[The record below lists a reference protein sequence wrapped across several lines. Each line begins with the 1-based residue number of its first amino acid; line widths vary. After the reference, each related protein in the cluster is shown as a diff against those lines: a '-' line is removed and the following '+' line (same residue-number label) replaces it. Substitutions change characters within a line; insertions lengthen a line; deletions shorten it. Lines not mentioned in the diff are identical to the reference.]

1 MTSRRALVVAFVTLS
16 TVVVGAV
23 ASIRPPAAG
32 TGDHGVRRDRRAQAA
47 VDAQAQLLPKQPF
60 GTPVAVRPPVLLVR
74 QDDAAP
80 STPLVLEQA
89 RYDVTVTGLGARTR
103 ATLVFRNDLGRVLDG
118 ELVFPLPEGAL
129 VAGFA
134 LDVNGR
140 MTDGVVVEAPEA
152 RIAFETEVR
161 RGVDPGLVEWV
172 RGNNFRTR
180 VFPIPARGRRTI
192 ALEYLTDLVMSTMAG
207 RRDAIYELPLRF
219 SVPLDELALKIEIVR
234 GESAPIV
241 RSGLANLTFSRWED
255 RYVAETTRRHVQP
268 GDDLR
273 VALPDVPRAETR
285 IETAD
290 TGETFFVVDD
300 FPTSAIQRLS
310 PASGPRRIGIAWDA
324 SLSRAEADRGRDLGI
339 IAAHLARLDSVE
351 VEAMVF
357 RNVPDA
363 PRHFSITNGNA
374 DALLAY
380 LREQPCDGATNLA
393 AVRFPGDASYSL
405 LFSDGLST
413 MGGGAND
420 GPVHPVFVLS
430 GDPRADHA
438 RLRAVAQVTG
448 GAYFNLQRTT
458 DADVLPQLG
467 KPVLSLVSVEVDRDS
482 VADLE
487 PSGAQAV
494 TGERVR
500 IAGRLL
506 VPEARITLRYGMSG
520 QPPLETRTIVLQ
532 RPRSS
537 KATGVVEQLWAQQRL
552 ATLGVDP
559 EANHDDLVRL
569 GQRFSIVTPGTSLL
583 VLETLEQYLAHDV
596 TPPVTSPE
604 LRAAFLQRH
613 NQERVAKTARQRDK
627 TARVVAM
634 WENRVAWWSREFNY
648 APGFRFEEQKFADRG
663 LSPGPPPSGAAAVA
677 PPRLPPPGRAPTPGP
692 MALASPRAEPGP
704 DTRAESNETT
714 PRIAIKPWN
723 PDTPY
728 LRSLRAAAGDAYRRY
743 LAERDTYG
751 TSPAFYL
758 DCADYLIEHG
768 QRDLGIRVLTSVA
781 ELRLEDAR
789 LLRVLAHRLAQA
801 DELDI
806 AIELFDRVRRLRPEE
821 PQSYRDLALAL
832 DRRAGGGGLRPTTQP
847 ASLPRLASAAPGAL
861 TSASTDDYMR
871 ALALFSEIVNREW
884 DARFPE
890 IEVIALI
897 EANRIQ
903 SILERNGSTRPWPFD
918 ERLRRLLD
926 FDVRV
931 VLTWD
936 TDQTDMDL
944 WVVEPS
950 GEKCFYEHASTTIG
964 GHISKDFTGG
974 YGPEEYTVRR
984 AMGGG
989 YQIKANFYGSRAQQ
1003 ITGPT
1008 TVQATVVTDYGRPTE
1023 QRRALTIRL
1032 TTARDVVEIGA
1043 VAVAAGSTSKRV
1055 R

>member
-1 MTSRRALVVAFVTLS
+1 MH
-16 TVVVGAV
+16 
-23 ASIRPPAAG
+23 AA
-32 TGDHGVRRDRRAQAA
+32 A
-47 VDAQAQLLPKQPF
+47 DAPQAQLLPKQPF
-60 GTPVAVRPPVLLVR
+60 ATPVAVRPPVLLVR
-74 QDDAAP
+74 EDDAAP

-129 VAGFA
+129 VSGFA

-140 MTDGVVVEAPEA
+140 MTDGVVVEAQEA

-192 ALEYLTDLVMSTMAG
+192 ALEYLTDLVMSTTDG

-219 SVPLDELALKIEIVR
+219 PVPLDELALKIEIVR
-234 GESAPIV
+234 GESTPIV

-255 RYVAETTRRHVQP
+255 RYVAETTRRNVQP

-273 VALPDVPRAETR
+273 VSLPDVPREETR

-300 FPTSAIQRLS
+300 FPTSATQSLP
-310 PASGPRRIGIAWDA
+310 PAPAPRRIGIAWDA
-324 SLSRAEADRGRDLGI
+324 SLSRAEADRDRDLGI
-339 IAAHLARLDSVE
+339 IAAHLARLGSVE
-351 VEAMVF
+351 VEAIVF

-363 PRHFSITNGNA
+363 PRRFSITNGKA

-393 AVRFPGDASYSL
+393 AVRFPSDASYSL

-413 MGGGAND
+413 VGGGAND

-438 RLRAVAQVTG
+438 RLRAMAQRTG

-467 KPVLSLVSVEVDRDS
+467 QPVLSLVSVDVDRNA

-494 TGERVR
+494 TGGRVR

-506 VPEARITLRYGMSG
+506 VPDARMTLRYGLPG
-520 QPPLETRTIVLQ
+520 QPPLETRTVALQ

-537 KATGVVEQLWAQQRL
+537 KATGLVEQLWAQQRL

-583 VLETLEQYLAHDV
+583 VLETLDQYLQHDV

-604 LRAAFLQRH
+604 LRAAFLQR
-613 NQERVAKTARQRDK
+613 QRPGACGEDRTSARQDGARRGDVGEPRGVVV
-627 TARVVAM
+627 ARV
-634 WENRVAWWSREFNY
+634 
-648 APGFRFEEQKFADRG
+648 Q
-663 LSPGPPPSGAAAVA
+663 LC
-677 PPRLPPPGRAPTPGP
+677 PRLPLRRAEVRRSRPVSRRGTRRCGGRCRARLRPPARRRRPRHGWRAPAAPGASARARPANVGHGHRAVAHRRHRRRGGRPPRQRP
-692 MALASPRAEPGP
+692 MRPRHASRSRPGIPTRRICDRCVRPR
-704 DTRAESNETT
+704 S
-714 PRIAIKPWN
+714 
-723 PDTPY
+723 
-728 LRSLRAAAGDAYRRY
+728 DAYRRY

-781 ELRLEDAR
+781 ELKLEDAR
-789 LLRVLAHRLAQA
+789 LLRVLAHRLAQV
-801 DELDI
+801 DELDM

-832 DRRAGGGGLRPTTQP
+832 DRRAGARRRAHLRVDR
-847 ASLPRLASAAPGAL
+847 RLHAR
-861 TSASTDDYMR
+861 TR
-871 ALALFSEIVNREW
+871 ALRRDRESRMGCALSR
-884 DARFPE
+884 DR
-890 IEVIALI
+890 
-897 EANRIQ
+897 
-903 SILERNGSTRPWPFD
+903 
-918 ERLRRLLD
+918 
-926 FDVRV
+926 
-931 VLTWD
+931 
-936 TDQTDMDL
+936 
-944 WVVEPS
+944 
-950 GEKCFYEHASTTIG
+950 
-964 GHISKDFTGG
+964 GH
-974 YGPEEYTVRR
+974 R
-984 AMGGG
+984 AHRS
-989 YQIKANFYGSRAQQ
+989 QPHSVDSRAQRVDA
-1003 ITGPT
+1003 P
-1008 TVQATVVTDYGRPTE
+1008 
-1023 QRRALTIRL
+1023 
-1032 TTARDVVEIGA
+1032 
-1043 VAVAAGSTSKRV
+1043 VAARRSDCGASSTSTCASC
-1055 R
+1055 

>member
-1 MTSRRALVVAFVTLS
+1 MTSQRAFVAAFVTLS
-16 TVVVGAV
+16 TVVAGAL
-23 ASIRPPAAG
+23 ASIGTLAAD
-32 TGDHGVRRDRRAQAA
+32 TGDHGGRRDRRVHAA
-47 VDAQAQLLPKQPF
+47 ASQAQAQLLPKQRFEP
-60 GTPVAVRPPVLLVR
+60 PVAVRPPVLLVR
-74 QDDAAP
+74 HDDAAP
-80 STPLVLEQA
+80 STPLVLELA

-129 VAGFA
+129 VSGFA

-140 MTDGVVVEAPEA
+140 MMDGVVVEAHEA

-161 RGVDPGLVEWV
+161 GGVDPGLVEWV

-192 ALEYLTDLVMSTMAG
+192 TLEYLTDLVVSTTDG

-219 SVPLDELALKIEIVR
+219 PVPLDELALKIEIVR
-234 GESAPIV
+234 GGSTPMV

-255 RYVAETTRRHVQP
+255 RYVAETTRRNVQP

-273 VALPDVPRAETR
+273 VSLPNVPREETR

-290 TGETFFVVDD
+290 TGETFFVVED
-300 FPTSAIQRLS
+300 FPASAIQSLP

-339 IAAHLARLDSVE
+339 IAAHLARLGSVE
-351 VEAMVF
+351 VEAIVF

-363 PRHFSITNGNA
+363 PRHFSITNGKA

-380 LREQPCDGATNLA
+380 LREQPCDGATNFA
-393 AVRFPGDASYSL
+393 AVRFPSDASYSL

-413 MGGGAND
+413 VGGSAND
-420 GPVHPVFVLS
+420 GRVHPVFVLS

-438 RLRAVAQVTG
+438 RLRAMAQLTG

-458 DADVLPQLG
+458 DANVVPQLG
-467 KPVLSLVSVEVDRDS
+467 KPVLSLVSVDVDRNA

-494 TGERVR
+494 TGGRVR

-506 VPEARITLRYGMSG
+506 VPNARMTLRYGLPG
-520 QPPLETRTIVLQ
+520 QPPLETRTIALE

-537 KATGVVEQLWAQQRL
+537 KATGLVEQLWAQQRL
-552 ATLGVDP
+552 ASLGADP

-583 VLETLEQYLAHDV
+583 VLETLEQYLQHDV

-604 LRAAFLQRH
+604 LRAAFLQRQ
-613 NQERVAKTARQRDK
+613 NQERGTKTARQRDK
-627 TARVVAM
+627 TALVVAM
-634 WENRVAWWSREFNY
+634 WENRVAWWSRGFNY
-648 APGFRFEEQKFADRG
+648 VPNFRFEEPKLADRDRSLGGAQGG
-663 LSPGPPPSGAAAVA
+663 LPGGVA
-677 PPRLPPPGRAPTPGP
+677 PPPPPGAPQPAGAPARSPSMLTETVTVTG
-692 MALASPRAEPGP
+692 AASAFETNASLAARSQDA
-704 DTRAESNETT
+704 DAATL
-714 PRIAIKPWN
+714 RIAIKPWN

-728 LRSLRAAAGDAYRRY
+728 LRSLRAAAGDPYRQY

-758 DCADYLIEHG
+758 DCANYLIEHG
-768 QRDLGIRVLTSVA
+768 ERDLGIRVLTSVA
-781 ELRLEDAR
+781 ELKLEDAR
-789 LLRVLAHRLAQA
+789 LLRVLAHRLAQV
-801 DELDI
+801 DELDL
-806 AIELFDRVRRLRPEE
+806 AIELFDRVLRLRPEE
-821 PQSYRDLALAL
+821 PQSYRDLALVL
-832 DRRAGGGGLRPTTQP
+832 DRRAG
-847 ASLPRLASAAPGAL
+847 AAR
-861 TSASTDDYMR
+861 TSTSSDDYTR
-871 ALALFSEIVNREW
+871 ALALFSEIVHREW
-884 DARFPE
+884 DRRFPE

-903 SILERNGSTRPWPFD
+903 SILERNGSTHPWPID
-918 ERLRRLLD
+918 KRLRRLLD

-944 WVVEPS
+944 WVIEPS
-950 GEKCFYEHASTTIG
+950 GEKCFYSHASTTIG
-964 GHISKDFTGG
+964 GLISKDFTGG

-984 AMGGG
+984 AMGGE

-1003 ITGPT
+1003 VTGPT

-1032 TTARDVVEIGA
+1032 TTARDVVDIGA
-1043 VAVAAGSTSKRV
+1043 VAVAAGSTSRGVK
-1055 R
+1055 

>member
-1 MTSRRALVVAFVTLS
+1 MTSRRAFVVAFVTLS
-16 TVVVGAV
+16 TVVAGAV
-23 ASIRPPAAG
+23 ASIRTPAAG
-32 TGDHGVRRDRRAQAA
+32 TGDHGVTRDRRVHAA
-47 VDAQAQLLPKQPF
+47 AAAPQAQLLPKQPF
-60 GTPVAVRPPVLLVR
+60 ETPVAVRPPVLLVR
-74 QDDAAP
+74 HDDAAP

-129 VAGFA
+129 VSGFA

-140 MTDGVVVEAPEA
+140 MTDGVVVEAREA

-192 ALEYLTDLVMSTMAG
+192 ALEYLTDLVMSTTDG

-219 SVPLDELALKIEIVR
+219 PVPLDELALKIEIVR
-234 GESAPIV
+234 GESTPMV

-255 RYVAETTRRHVQP
+255 RYVAETTRRNVQP

-273 VALPDVPRAETR
+273 VSLPDVPREETR

-300 FPTSAIQRLS
+300 FPTSAIQSLP
-310 PASGPRRIGIAWDA
+310 PASRPRRIGIAWDA

-339 IAAHLARLDSVE
+339 IAAHLARLGSVE
-351 VEAMVF
+351 VEAIVF

-363 PRHFSITNGNA
+363 PRHFSITNGKA

-380 LREQPCDGATNLA
+380 LREQPCDGATNVA
-393 AVRFPGDASYSL
+393 AVRFPSDASYSL

-413 MGGGAND
+413 VGGGAND

-438 RLRAVAQVTG
+438 RLRAMAQLTG

-467 KPVLSLVSVEVDRDS
+467 KPVLSLVSVDVDRNA

-494 TGERVR
+494 TGGRVR

-506 VPEARITLRYGMSG
+506 VPNARMTLRYGLPG
-520 QPPLETRTIVLQ
+520 QPPLETRTIALQ

-537 KATGVVEQLWAQQRL
+537 KATGLVEQLWAQQRL
-552 ATLGVDP
+552 ATLGADP

-583 VLETLEQYLAHDV
+583 VLETLEQYLQHDV

-627 TARVVAM
+627 TALVVAM

-648 APGFRFEEQKFADRG
+648 APDFRFEEPKLADRDR
-663 LSPGPPPSGAAAVA
+663 SPGARTRRCGGWCRP
-677 PPRLPPPGRAPTPGP
+677 
-692 MALASPRAEPGP
+692 ASPAGRGARRWLRHPRAWHECARWP
-704 DTRAESNETT
+704 S
-714 PRIAIKPWN
+714 
-723 PDTPY
+723 
-728 LRSLRAAAGDAYRRY
+728 RSL
-743 LAERDTYG
+743 
-751 TSPAFYL
+751 
-758 DCADYLIEHG
+758 
-768 QRDLGIRVLTSVA
+768 
-781 ELRLEDAR
+781 
-789 LLRVLAHRLAQA
+789 
-801 DELDI
+801 
-806 AIELFDRVRRLRPEE
+806 
-821 PQSYRDLALAL
+821 
-832 DRRAGGGGLRPTTQP
+832 
-847 ASLPRLASAAPGAL
+847 
-861 TSASTDDYMR
+861 
-871 ALALFSEIVNREW
+871 
-884 DARFPE
+884 
-890 IEVIALI
+890 
-897 EANRIQ
+897 
-903 SILERNGSTRPWPFD
+903 
-918 ERLRRLLD
+918 
-926 FDVRV
+926 
-931 VLTWD
+931 
-936 TDQTDMDL
+936 
-944 WVVEPS
+944 
-950 GEKCFYEHASTTIG
+950 
-964 GHISKDFTGG
+964 
-974 YGPEEYTVRR
+974 
-984 AMGGG
+984 
-989 YQIKANFYGSRAQQ
+989 
-1003 ITGPT
+1003 
-1008 TVQATVVTDYGRPTE
+1008 
-1023 QRRALTIRL
+1023 
-1032 TTARDVVEIGA
+1032 
-1043 VAVAAGSTSKRV
+1043 
-1055 R
+1055 

>member
-1 MTSRRALVVAFVTLS
+1 M
-16 TVVVGAV
+16 
-23 ASIRPPAAG
+23 
-32 TGDHGVRRDRRAQAA
+32 
-47 VDAQAQLLPKQPF
+47 
-60 GTPVAVRPPVLLVR
+60 
-74 QDDAAP
+74 
-80 STPLVLEQA
+80 
-89 RYDVTVTGLGARTR
+89 
-103 ATLVFRNDLGRVLDG
+103 
-118 ELVFPLPEGAL
+118 
-129 VAGFA
+129 
-134 LDVNGR
+134 
-140 MTDGVVVEAPEA
+140 MDGVVVEAREA

-192 ALEYLTDLVMSTMAG
+192 TLEYLTDLVMSTTDG

-219 SVPLDELALKIEIVR
+219 PVPLDELALKIEIVR
-234 GESAPIV
+234 GGSSPMV

-255 RYVAETTRRHVQP
+255 RYVAETTRRNVQP

-273 VALPDVPRAETR
+273 VSLPDVPREETR

-290 TGETFFVVDD
+290 TGETFFVVED
-300 FPTSAIQRLS
+300 FPTSATQSLPTLS
-310 PASGPRRIGIAWDA
+310 RPRRIGIAWDA
-324 SLSRAEADRGRDLGI
+324 SFSRAEADRGRDLGI
-339 IAAHLARLDSVE
+339 IAAHLARLGSVE
-351 VEAMVF
+351 VEAIVF

-363 PRHFSITNGNA
+363 PRRFSITNGKA
-374 DALLAY
+374 DELLTY
-380 LREQPCDGATNLA
+380 LREQPCDGATNFI
-393 AVRFPGDASYSL
+393 AVHFPRDVSYSL
-405 LFSDGLST
+405 LFSDGLAT
-413 MGGGAND
+413 VGGGAND

-438 RLRAVAQVTG
+438 RLRAMAQRTG

-467 KPVLSLVSVEVDRDS
+467 KPVLSLVSVDVDRNA

-494 TGERVR
+494 TGGRVR

-506 VPEARITLRYGMSG
+506 VPNARMTLGYGLPG
-520 QPPLETRTIVLQ
+520 QPPLETRTIALE

-537 KATGVVEQLWAQQRL
+537 KATGLVEQLWAQQRL
-552 ATLGVDP
+552 ASLGADP

-583 VLETLEQYLAHDV
+583 VLETLGQYLQHDV

-604 LRAAFLQRH
+604 LRAAFLQRQ
-613 NQERVAKTARQRDK
+613 NQERGTKTARQRDK
-627 TARVVAM
+627 TALVVAM

-648 APGFRFEEQKFADRG
+648 APNLRFGEPKLADRDR
-663 LSPGPPPSGAAAVA
+663 SPGAAQGAQGGVPGGIPPPPPPGAPMPMASSPAAPGTIASVAESVTVSAASPTVDTAQAAVA
-677 PPRLPPPGRAPTPGP
+677 GGEKADAATL
-692 MALASPRAEPGP
+692 
-704 DTRAESNETT
+704 
-714 PRIAIKPWN
+714 RIAIKPWN

-728 LRSLRAAAGDAYRRY
+728 LRSLRAARGEAYRRY
-743 LAERDTYG
+743 LAERNTYG

-768 QRDLGIRVLTSVA
+768 ERDLGIRVLTSVA
-781 ELRLEDAR
+781 ELKLEDAR
-789 LLRVLAHRLAQA
+789 LLRVLAHRLAQV
-801 DELDI
+801 DELDV
-806 AIELFDRVRRLRPEE
+806 AIELFDRVLRLRPEE
-821 PQSYRDLALAL
+821 PQSYRDLALVL
-832 DRRAGGGGLRPTTQP
+832 DRRAG
-847 ASLPRLASAAPGAL
+847 AAR
-861 TSASTDDYMR
+861 TSKSSDDYTR
-871 ALALFSEIVNREW
+871 ALALFSEIVNRDW
-884 DARFPE
+884 DGRFPE

-903 SILERNGSTRPWPFD
+903 SILERNGSTHPWPID
-918 ERLRRLLD
+918 KRLRRLLD

-936 TDQTDMDL
+936 TDETDMDL
-944 WVVEPS
+944 WVIEPS
-950 GEKCFYEHASTTIG
+950 GEKCFYSHASTTIG
-964 GHISKDFTGG
+964 GLISKDFTGG

-984 AMGGG
+984 AMGGE

-1003 ITGPT
+1003 VTGPT

-1032 TTARDVVEIGA
+1032 TTARDVVDIGA
-1043 VAVAAGSTSKRV
+1043 VAVAAGSTSRDVK
-1055 R
+1055 